1 MTNEQLVISAKKG
14 DISALEQLYTQN
26 SGIIF
31 RNCRPFERLGYETD
45 DLMQEAYFVLL
56 KAVDSYKEDSGY
68 QFVTYLSNSLKW
80 HFSRYVKRDK
90 NRRDLC
96 VLDSPVDEDG
106 ETTKADMLPDEA
118 AEFEDSAVYNADMN
132 QVFGLVKD
140 ALKGE
145 NNGDMMYDILCDV
158 FVAGKTLAEIG
169 RKYSVN
175 GERIRQIRVKA
186 LRNLRNPKHKKLHSY
201 REYVIDRSIYHSG
214 FTEFKHTNTS
224 SVEWAV
230 LKMEQKENNHFYDIT
245 RRKDTTI

>member
-1 MTNEQLVISAKKG
+1 M
-14 DISALEQLYTQN
+14 
-26 SGIIF
+26 
-31 RNCRPFERLGYETD
+31 
-45 DLMQEAYFVLL
+45 
-56 KAVDSYKEDSGY
+56 
-68 QFVTYLSNSLKW
+68 
-80 HFSRYVKRDK
+80 
-90 NRRDLC
+90 
-96 VLDSPVDEDG
+96 
-106 ETTKADMLPDEA
+106 
-118 AEFEDSAVYNADMN
+118 
-132 QVFGLVKD
+132 FGLVKD

-158 FVAGKTLAEIG
+158 FVAEKTLAEIG

-230 LKMEQKENNHFYDIT
+230 LKMEQKENNHFYDRIH
-245 RRKDTTI
+245 RKDTTI